1 MIVFN
6 VKFYLIDRGDDSII
20 KSYYLYTS
28 GDGYELKSETYDVLY
43 NASGDEGYK
52 QAIFSSLFQAMKVA
66 EMTRDRFSKLLDGNR
81 YHTYYIEK
89 ITIES

>member
-6 VKFYLIDRGDDSII
+6 VKFYVIDRDDDSIVE
-20 KSYYLYTS
+20 SYYLNTT
-28 GDGYELKSETYDVLY
+28 GDNYELKKDTYDVLY

-52 QAIFSSLFQAMKVA
+52 QAIFSNLFQAMKVA
-66 EMTRDRFSKLLDGNR
+66 EMTRDRVSKLLDGNR

-89 ITIES
+89 ITI